1 MAAKTQTAEKKPAKE
16 ESEVKENIQSQLLVP
31 LDLYLKS
38 GIHIGTKFKNKGIQD
53 FIFKTKQNG
62 LKIMDIEKIDERI
75 KLAAKLLS
83 DYEPGE
89 IMLVCR
95 RETGHKSVK
104 KLAEITGMRC
114 VTGRYL
120 PGTIT
125 NAQFSF
131 FIEPKIMLVSDP
143 WHDKQAI
150 KGAILSNI
158 PVIALVGSNN
168 LIEYVDL
175 SIPCNNKSKK
185 SLPLVYYLLGR
196 EYLKNKGIIK
206 GDEEYNV
213 SLEDFTDEN
222 L

>member
-1 MAAKTQTAEKKPAKE
+1 MINKTFEKKRV
-16 ESEVKENIQSQLLVP
+16 ESDVKEDIQSQLLVP

-38 GIHIGTKFKNKGIQD
+38 GIHIGTKFKNKSIEN

-62 LKIMDIEKIDERI
+62 LKIMDIEKINERI
-75 KLAAKLLS
+75 YLAAKLLS

-89 IMLVCR
+89 IMLICR
-95 RETGHKSVK
+95 RETGHKPVK

-120 PGTIT
+120 PGTIS

-131 FIEPKIMLVSDP
+131 FTEPKIMVVSDP

-158 PVIALVGSNN
+158 PIIGLLGSNN
-168 LIEYVDL
+168 STEYIDL
-175 SIPCNNKSKK
+175 AVPCNNKSKK

-196 EYLKNKGIIK
+196 EYLKLRGVIK
-206 GDEEYNV
+206 SDEEYNV
-213 SLEDFTDEN
+213 TLEDFTDEN

>member
-1 MAAKTQTAEKKPAKE
+1 MAIKKQAKPKKD

-31 LDLYLKS
+31 LDLYLKA
-38 GIHIGTKFKNKGIQD
+38 GIHIGTKFKNKSIEE

-62 LKIMDIEKIDERI
+62 LKIMDIEKINEKI
-75 KLAAKLLS
+75 LLAAKLLS

-89 IMLVCR
+89 IILVCR
-95 RETGHKSVK
+95 RETGHKPVK

-114 VTGRYL
+114 ITGRYL

-125 NAQFSF
+125 NPEFSF
-131 FIEPKIMLVSDP
+131 FTEPKIMIVADP

-158 PVIALVGSNN
+158 PVIGLLGTNN
-168 LIEYVDL
+168 STEYVDFA
-175 SIPCNNKSKK
+175 IPCNNKSKK

-196 EYLKNKGIIK
+196 EYLKLKGIIK
-206 GDEEYNV
+206 SDEEYNFT
-213 SLEDFTDEN
+213 LEDFTDEN

>member
-1 MAAKTQTAEKKPAKE
+1 MIKKTFGKKNE
-16 ESEVKENIQSQLLVP
+16 ESEVKDNIQSQLLVP

-38 GIHIGTKFKNKGIQD
+38 GIHIGTKFKNKSIEE

-62 LKIMDIEKIDERI
+62 LKIMDIEKINERI
-75 KLAAKLLS
+75 YLAAKLLS

-89 IMLVCR
+89 IMLICR
-95 RETGHKSVK
+95 RETGHKPAK
-104 KLAEITGMRC
+104 KLAEVTGMRC
-114 VTGRYL
+114 IVGRYL
-120 PGTIT
+120 PGTIS

-131 FIEPKIMLVSDP
+131 FTEPKIMVVSDP

-158 PVIALVGSNN
+158 PIIGLLGSNN
-168 LIEYVDL
+168 STEYIDL
-175 SIPCNNKSKK
+175 AVPCNNKSKK

-196 EYLKNKGIIK
+196 EYLKLRGIIK
-206 GDEEYNV
+206 SDEEYNV
-213 SLEDFTDEN
+213 SLDDFTDEN